1 MTGAR
6 DLQRVRVGIP
16 GFDDLVHGGLPKG
29 RSTLVAGSTGTG
41 KTVFGLQFL
50 VSGARR
56 GEPGVLVT
64 FAERPDDLI
73 ANVESFGWDMKRL
86 VRERRIAIVDATP
99 EASAIVSGHFD
110 LGGLTAR
117 IAHALSEIDGTRLFL
132 DPIDALFEEFS
143 AVVEVRRAFAAML
156 RALRPLAATTLIAA
170 ERPAENG
177 SITRYGA
184 EEFVVD
190 NVVLMRNVSADER
203 RRRTVEVLKLRG
215 ADHQK
220 GEFPFVIDAKSG
232 IEIVPFS
239 PIEGDAAGSAERI
252 SLGNP
257 ELDAMC
263 GGGMYRDALMMITG
277 ATGTGKTL
285 IGLQFMVAG
294 VEAGERVLYLS
305 FEESQ
310 WQLERNAKAWGMDL
324 TTPERTGRLAIVSRY
339 PARLGLED
347 LLVDLKHLVE
357 EFEPTRLVLDSITAI
372 EHNAPAKAFRE
383 FSVGLSGYL
392 KGRGV
397 ATMMTTTLPNLLGGD
412 HATDLY
418 LSTIADAILALR
430 YFDLESQVRR
440 AILVL
445 KVRGSQHASK
455 MYEYEILETGMSVVG
470 PIEGIRGILVG
481 AAQTTASSSN
491 GTADAGVPAG

>member
-1 MTGAR
+1 MSGTSLTAR
-6 DLQRVRVGIP
+6 IEVGVP
-16 GFDDLVHGGLPKG
+16 GFDELVHGGLPAG
-29 RSTLVAGSTGTG
+29 RSTLLAGSTGTG

-50 VSGARR
+50 VCGARQ
-56 GEPGVLVT
+56 GEAGVLVT
-64 FAERPDDLI
+64 FAERPEDLI
-73 ANVESFGWDMKRL
+73 ANVASFGWDL
-86 VRERRIAIVDATP
+86 GGLIRERRLVIVDATP
-99 EASAIVSGHFD
+99 DADAMVSGRFD
-110 LGGLTAR
+110 LGGLSAR
-117 IAHALSEIDGTRLFL
+117 IAHALAEVGGTRLFL

-143 AVVEVRRAFAAML
+143 AVLEVRRAFAAML
-156 RALRPLAATTLIAA
+156 RALRPLGATTLIAA
-170 ERPAENG
+170 ERPNENG
-177 SITRYGA
+177 GVTRYGA

-190 NVVLMRNVSADER
+190 NVVLLRNVRAEER

-215 ADHQK
+215 ADHHK
-220 GEFPFVIDAKSG
+220 GEFPFVIDAVNG

-239 PIEGDAAGSAERI
+239 PIEGDASGSAERI
-252 SLGNP
+252 SLGNA

-294 VEAGERVLYLS
+294 IEAGERVLYLS
-305 FEESQ
+305 FEESR
-310 WQLERNAKAWGMDL
+310 WQLERNAAAWGMDL
-324 TTPERTGRLAIVSRY
+324 VTPVRAGLLEIVSRY

-347 LLVDLKHLVE
+347 LLVELKHTVE
-357 EFEPTRLVLDSITAI
+357 AFQPTRLVLDSITAI
-372 EHNAPAKAFRE
+372 EHNSPSKAFRE

-430 YFDLESQVRR
+430 YFDLDSEVRR
-440 AILVL
+440 AVLVL
-445 KVRGSQHASK
+445 KVRGSQHASE
-455 MYEYEILETGMSVVG
+455 MHEYEIREDGMTVLG
-470 PIEGIRGILVG
+470 PIRGIRGILAG
-481 AAQTTASSSN
+481 MAQRSGQSTN
-491 GTADAGVPAG
+491 GDARVSGLEE